1 MTTTTTA
8 PSIVKPSLI
17 GECVVYLGVLNYFF
31 TVDEWTPVVSRIGRE
46 IGRLQLR
53 ITPCVAVV
61 HRASSMRHVEDEFV
75 PYKCVDVDIPEEQIH
90 EQMDQTLQYRVE
102 LRQLSQLA
110 PQRFSHL
117 SLRYTFFRETSTQTP
132 PFRVD
137 PSGDSM
143 SLGLEFRHVVDVNDA
158 LVKYVTSSN
167 LTIEILGHMSERM
180 VSKFE
185 KSVKAS
191 S

>member
-8 PSIVKPSLI
+8 SSITKPSLI
-17 GECVVYLGVLNYFF
+17 GECVVYLGALNYFF
-31 TVDEWTPVVSRIGRE
+31 TVDEWTPIVSRIGMN

-53 ITPCVAVV
+53 ITPCVAV
-61 HRASSMRHVEDEFV
+61 HVEDEFV

-90 EQMDQTLQYRVE
+90 EQMDHTLQYRVE

-132 PFRVD
+132 LFCVD
-137 PSGDSM
+137 SSGDSGPL
-143 SLGLEFRHVVDVNDA
+143 SLEFRHIVDVNDA

-167 LTIEILGHMSERM
+167 LTIEVRIDSDDRLDSILI
-180 VSKFE
+180 V
-185 KSVKAS
+185 
-191 S
+191 